1 MDRAG
6 FFARFFALVLDG
18 FAMGLVGSIIMFV
31 WAAFTAGAS
40 QTDSGALDVL
50 QAVIGLLAYLVL
62 VLLQFLY
69 FGYLWSKNGQTL
81 GMKIL
86 GIKVVMQGGE
96 SLSFMRAALRGTLGY
111 WISGFFLGLGY
122 IWAAFD
128 ADGAAWHDKLF
139 DTRVVRA

>member
-18 FAMGLVGSIIMFV
+18 FAMCLV
-31 WAAFTAGAS
+31 AS
-40 QTDSGALDVL
+40 A
-50 QAVIGLLAYLVL
+50 I
-62 VLLQFLY
+62 
-69 FGYLWSKNGQTL
+69 
-81 GMKIL
+81 
-86 GIKVVMQGGE
+86 
-96 SLSFMRAALRGTLGY
+96 TLGY
-111 WISGFFLGLGY
+111 WISGFFLRLGY